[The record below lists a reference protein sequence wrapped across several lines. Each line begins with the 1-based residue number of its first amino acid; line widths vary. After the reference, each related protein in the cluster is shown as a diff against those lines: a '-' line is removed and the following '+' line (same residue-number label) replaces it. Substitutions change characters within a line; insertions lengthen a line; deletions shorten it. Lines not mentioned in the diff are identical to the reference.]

1 MPNEKLGK
9 LRQVLR
15 SAYKNNRRNK
25 NVGKRLG
32 TFIGVFLLGLLSFS
46 FAAIPAHADTNV
58 FGNNKSKVSVTITD
72 SLALRLLDKTAST
85 EISSLNLALDLYPQ
99 GALTYDS
106 MLAEVDTS
114 NATGYKLYIN
124 SDYQDYTSSYTTSLT
139 NLDSTIAEKS
149 HGRIPTLSNPSA
161 PTDLSFTIT
170 EAEYSIPNS
179 AYRNTWGYSTNK
191 LGIVRTVDEETSE
204 VTNTITTNTDTSTVL
219 YRPVPAHDN
228 SISITESREPIIKHL
243 TPITIGVNASAG
255 TAAGTYRN
263 KVALTAV
270 ANPLTIDYSLSF
282 NGNTDGAG
290 NNDGTATNL
299 PETMTKSSVAS
310 QEEFV
315 IPNTIPTRSG
325 YVFMG
330 WSEDPSINSGSG
342 SGTDGLYIAG
352 DTYTIIA
359 DDSDEESTT
368 KTLYARWTTPPAFFT
383 ITYMQ
388 DMTPSVCSSAT
399 TPATSATTSDTT
411 GAYDKDTSYVPETT
425 LIDYRGTDGTGT
437 ASSPATGSNIRSYTV
452 RKLADGNCWM
462 AENLKLTLTNNQPVL
477 VGTFSGGETS
487 WTPTGDS
494 AGNNFN
500 ANTKSN
506 ISVDGRNEWYYPWY
520 AATAGQGTNTASP
533 TISQSICPK
542 GWKLPDSGGSI
553 TPSFQSIINEYS
565 ATAATTLEAFP
576 LEYVASGRYGAGNL
590 TNQSAGYYWSSNP
603 YTSDS
608 NYAYNLLFSGSTGPQ
623 NYSIKYYGL
632 SVRCV
637 AIP

>member
-25 NVGKRLG
+25 NAGKRLG
-32 TFIGVFLLGLLSFS
+32 TFVGVFLLGLLSFS
-46 FAAIPAHADTNV
+46 FAAIPAHADTTV
-58 FGNNKSKVSVTITD
+58 SGTNKSKVSVTITD

-161 PTDLSFTIT
+161 PSDLSFTIT

-219 YRPVPAHDN
+219 YHPVPAHDS

-282 NGNTDGAG
+282 NGNTDRAG
-290 NNDGTATNL
+290 HNDGTATNL
-299 PETMTKSSVAS
+299 PETMTKPSVAS
-310 QEEFV
+310 QEEF
-315 IPNTIPTRSG
+315 TIPSTVPVRKG
-325 YVFMG
+325 YIFSSWNTKPDG
-330 WSEDPSINSGSG
+330 TGTNYAPNS
-342 SGTDGLYIAG
+342 
-352 DTYTIIA
+352 TYTIISDDA
-359 DDSDEESTT
+359 DENSTSV
-368 KTLYARWTTPPAFFT
+368 TLYARWNAAPAFFA

-388 DMTPSVCSSAT
+388 DMTPTVCSSAT
-399 TPATSATTSDTT
+399 TPAVEATTSDTT
-411 GAYDKDTSYVPETT
+411 GAYNGNTSYVPETT

-487 WTPTGDS
+487 WTPTGDG
-494 AGNNFN
+494 AGDDFNEAIN

-506 ISVDGRNEWYYPWY
+506 ANGGNWYYPWY
-520 AATAGQGTNTASP
+520 AATAGQGTDAANP

-542 GWKLPDSGGSI
+542 GWKLPNGGSN
-553 TPSFQSIINEYS
+553 TAPSFKSVVADTYS
-565 ATAATTLEAFP
+565 ATTLDIVKATP
-576 LEYVASGRYGAGNL
+576 LSYTVVGYYLSSNLRAS
-590 TNQSAGYYWSSNP
+590 TAGYYWSASP
-603 YTSDS
+603 YTGNN
-608 NYAYNLLFSGSTGPQ
+608 NYASNLGLTTSYISSQ
-623 NYSIKYYGL
+623 DRNYKYFGF